1 MGMRTMILIALGVL
15 VLGGA
20 LTAGCLDQVL
30 DPEMDFRVLE
40 VGTNRTSPTPMSV
53 NATNGNTFL
62 WVKVSVENLNENV
75 DLTVGPRMFSV
86 DDNERTEERGEF
98 MANMDRRRLDT
109 IRVDPMEEKTI
120 WVLFEVPL
128 NATMSYIRFRGTLDE
143 PVEHIMPEY

>member
-1 MGMRTMILIALGVL
+1 MRPLILAALGVL

-40 VGTNRTSPTPMSV
+40 VETNRTSPTPMSV

-62 WVKVSVENLNENV
+62 WAKVSIENLNENV

-86 DDNERTEERGEF
+86 DDNKDIEERGEF

-109 IRVDPMEEKTI
+109 IRVDPLEEKTI
-120 WVLFEVPL
+120 WVIFEVPL
-128 NATMSYIRFRGTLDE
+128 NTTMSYIRFRGTLDE
-143 PVEHIMPEY
+143 PVEHILPEH